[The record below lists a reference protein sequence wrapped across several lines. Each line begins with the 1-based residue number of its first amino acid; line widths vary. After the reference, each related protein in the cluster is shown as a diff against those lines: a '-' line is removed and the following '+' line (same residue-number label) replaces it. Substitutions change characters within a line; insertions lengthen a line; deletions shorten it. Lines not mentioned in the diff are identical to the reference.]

1 MYEQMTDLPT
11 AKEGAMYLLQS
22 VLLKTL
28 ADGYVE
34 KLNQQKTPEKRL
46 TFLVKNERVLN
57 ALFCDAEAFVRE
69 NREKYAEN
77 AEVFKKAIRGGIIR
91 DFNKYMMERQMDIAK
106 QNTGKAKQA
115 LADSLTRTEQQP
127 KKEAPVIGGGLK

>member
-1 MYEQMTDLPT
+1 MLC
-11 AKEGAMYLLQS
+11 LQS

-57 ALFCDAEAFVRE
+57 ALFCDAKAFVRE

-91 DFNKYMMERQMDIAK
+91 DFNKYMMDRQMDIAK
-106 QNTGKAKQA
+106 QNTARAKQT
-115 LADSLTRTEQQP
+115 LAGSLTRTEQQP
-127 KKEAPVIGGGLK
+127 KKEAPVMGGGLK